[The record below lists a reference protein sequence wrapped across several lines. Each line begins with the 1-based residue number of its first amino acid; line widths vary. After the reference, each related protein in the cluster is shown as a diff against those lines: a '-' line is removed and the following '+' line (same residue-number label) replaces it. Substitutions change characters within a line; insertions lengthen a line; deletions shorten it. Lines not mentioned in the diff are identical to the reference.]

1 MKLRLSEIFRRNPY
15 RPTRPKQRL
24 MILGAAVLTALLLF
38 AGLLA
43 PHIRYIKHK
52 LDMRHPP
59 LPACAPGQTAGCL
72 GGTQG
77 VMLLPATPAPGPAA
91 SR

>member
-59 LPACAPGQTAGCL
+59 LPACAPGQTTGCL

-77 VMLLPATPAPGPAA
+77 VMLLPATPGPAA